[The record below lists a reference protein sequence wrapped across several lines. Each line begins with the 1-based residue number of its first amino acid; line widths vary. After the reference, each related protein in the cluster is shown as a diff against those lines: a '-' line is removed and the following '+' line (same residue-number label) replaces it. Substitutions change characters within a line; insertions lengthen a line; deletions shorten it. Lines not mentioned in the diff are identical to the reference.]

1 MELSSRLATLHGGK
15 ESFSEANVSALKD
28 LMKVLPLR
36 ADDIPE
42 TLSDKLTFSN
52 DHFVTIAAC
61 MSVFEQVANE
71 SARIQ
76 ENIQDLAR
84 YSSFLDTIVPYRA
97 NKVPS
102 SVTVKRDRLNS
113 LRNLFTESL
122 LNDDMITARTVAA
135 ANGTFPELDNF
146 RTFLQPFGEYIASL
160 NMGTELE
167 DETMSDYMAA
177 MDVVSPGALLSLVI
191 GSEQLDVVNQQ
202 ADLIEDL
209 RGYREKYSRVDTER
223 NLLCWSLSRS
233 FIDLP
238 IRLLASA
245 GYEPG
250 SELSTLQARVAVL
263 AGMQFDDFAE
273 GGINYLVEWTAI
285 LHNSLVLIVD
295 LTRFYAEVMSAT
307 FDCLWEFFFYQ
318 LSELETL
325 EETEVLESVLVMCHQ
340 TLFKE

>member
-1 MELSSRLATLHGGK
+1 MELSPRLMNLYDRK
-15 ESFSEANVSALKD
+15 ESFSEASISALKE
-28 LMKVLPLR
+28 LAAVNPLR
-36 ADDIPE
+36 GDDIPE
-42 TLSDKLTFSN
+42 TLTDKLHFSN

-61 MSVFEQVANE
+61 MSVFEQVATE

-84 YSSFLDTIVPYRA
+84 YSSFLDTIVPYRIH
-97 NKVPS
+97 KVNGD
-102 SVTVKRDRLNS
+102 VAAKRDRLNS

-146 RTFLQPFGEYIASL
+146 RTFLQPFGEYVASL
-160 NMGTELE
+160 NMGTEVE
-167 DETMSDYMAA
+167 DEAITGYLSV
-177 MDVVSPGALLSLVI
+177 MDQVSPGALLSLVI

-202 ADLIEDL
+202 ADLIMAL
-209 RGYREKYSRVDTER
+209 RNHRDKFSRVDTER
-223 NLLCWSLSRS
+223 NTLCWSLSRS

-238 IRLLASA
+238 IRLLARA

-250 SELSTLQARVAVL
+250 SELSVLQAQVAVL
-263 AGMQFDDFAE
+263 TEMQFDDFAE

-285 LHNSLVLIVD
+285 IHNSLLLIVD
-295 LTRFYAEVMSAT
+295 LSRFYRDVMSAT
-307 FDCLWEFFFYQ
+307 YDCLWEFFFYQ
-318 LSELETL
+318 LSELEQL
-325 EETEVLESVLVMCHQ
+325 EETEVLESVMVMCQQ